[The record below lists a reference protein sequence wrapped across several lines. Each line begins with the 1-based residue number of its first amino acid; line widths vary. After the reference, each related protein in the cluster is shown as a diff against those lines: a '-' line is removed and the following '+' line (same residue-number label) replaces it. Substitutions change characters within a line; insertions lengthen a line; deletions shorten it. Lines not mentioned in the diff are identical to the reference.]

1 MKAALYYKNNPKLI
15 IQDVPI
21 EDPQDH
27 EVQVKVMACG
37 ICGSDLHLLHGFLK
51 PVKDPIIPGHEAA
64 GIIEKVGKNVQSL
77 KKGDRVVISAGTS
90 CGKCEFCLSH
100 RENLCEEVGVLGF
113 NRDGAFA
120 QFINIP
126 QSNVAK
132 LPDEIPF
139 EEGAILA
146 DAVSTPFHAIK
157 YVGNLQKN
165 QNVLIV
171 GCGGLGI
178 HAIKISRALEANQIY
193 AFDIDEGSLENAKK
207 AGATS
212 VYNSKNLKDI
222 IKKIQKEIKFSLI
235 LDFTGNYDF
244 VEPLIRLLNSG
255 GKYIMVGLSRKE
267 LNLKIPSLM
276 VFRSLCLCGS
286 YGSDSRALPDL
297 IDLYQKGK
305 LNLKDSISGIAP
317 LDKINDCFEIL
328 EKRVGNP
335 IRFVVK
341 PNE

>member
-1 MKAALYYKNNPKLI
+1 MKAALYYKNNPRLI

-21 EDPQDH
+21 EDPKDH

-37 ICGSDLHLLHGFLK
+37 VCGSDLHLLHGVLK

-64 GIIEKVGKNVQSL
+64 GIIEKVGKNVKNL
-77 KKGDRVVISAGTS
+77 KKSDRVVISAGTS
-90 CGKCEFCLSH
+90 CGKCEFCLNH

-126 QSNVAK
+126 ETNVAK
-132 LPDEIPF
+132 LPESIPF
-139 EEGAILA
+139 EEAAILA
-146 DAVSTPFHAIK
+146 DAVSTPYHAIK
-157 YVGNLQKN
+157 YIGNLQKN
-165 QNVLIV
+165 QNILIV

-207 AGATS
+207 AGATH
-212 VYNSKNLKDI
+212 VYNSQNLKDI
-222 IKKIQKEIKFSLI
+222 IKKIQKEVKFSLI

-244 VEPLIRLLNSG
+244 VEPLLRLLYSG
-255 GKYIMVGLSRKE
+255 GKYIMVGLSKKE
-267 LNLKIPSLM
+267 LNLKIPSLI
-276 VFRSLCLCGS
+276 VFRSLSICGS
-286 YGSDSRALPDL
+286 YGSDSRSIPDL

-305 LNLKDSISGIAP
+305 LNLQDSISGIYP
-317 LDKINDCFEIL
+317 LDKINECLEIL
-328 EKRVGNP
+328 EKRMKNP
-335 IRFVVK
+335 IRLVLK
-341 PNE
+341 PNN